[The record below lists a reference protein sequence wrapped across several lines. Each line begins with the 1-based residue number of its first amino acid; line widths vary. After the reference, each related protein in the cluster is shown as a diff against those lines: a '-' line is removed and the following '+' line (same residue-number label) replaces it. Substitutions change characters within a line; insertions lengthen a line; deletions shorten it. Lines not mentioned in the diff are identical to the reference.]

1 MARAVVRRRGQI
13 TLPREVREALHVE
26 EGDDVA
32 FIVADGR
39 VTMSGLKSIP
49 AEQAWFWTNARQAG
63 EREASEQTT
72 PPAREPCLTTA
83 APSST
88 RSGRCRPTN
97 GFLDW
102 IRTGNRSALPSRS
115 GFGPRSAGSSRIWKQ
130 VGHSGSAS
138 GERRAR
144 GR

>member
-63 EREASEQTT
+63 EREASEQV
-72 PPAREPCLTTA
+72 A
-83 APSST
+83 ACEGT
-88 RSGRCRPTN
+88 VFDN
-97 GFLDW
+97 GGAFLDSL
-102 IRTGNRSALPSRS
+102 R
-115 GFGPRSAGSSRIWKQ
+115 
-130 VGHSGSAS
+130 
-138 GERRAR
+138 
-144 GR
+144 